1 MGHGDGRS
9 HGAKLNL
16 RARLA
21 YLAAAVAGVA
31 VLTGLPLGNAAVGN
45 TALQLN
51 GSSQYATLG
60 ASGDLQ
66 SATFT
71 VELWFQRTGAGTPT
85 STGTGGITNA
95 IPLITKGRAEAETA
109 AADVNYFLGIDATSG
124 KLVADFEEGQSGST
138 PSANHPIT
146 GTTAIPIGS
155 AWHHAA
161 ATYDGAAWNLYLD
174 GALDGTLTVNKP
186 ANAATTSRTAVG
198 SALTTASVAAGFFAG
213 VVDEVRI
220 WNSARTLAQIQATK
234 NTEITAPQSGLL
246 GVWNLNEGTGSSL
259 ADNSGNGKTGAAIAS
274 PAWVAGFVPPG
285 ANNPPVAVADSY
297 STPQSTTLT
306 VAAPG
311 VLANDTDP
319 ESNPLTAIKV
329 TDPAHGTLTL
339 ASNGSVNYVPT
350 PGYNGPDSFTYKAND
365 GTADSNTVTVSLT
378 VTAPAANTALQLN
391 GSSQYATLG
400 ASGDLQSATFTV
412 ELWFQRTGAGTPTST
427 GTGGITNAIPLITKG
442 RAEAETA
449 AADVNYFLG
458 IDATSGKLVADFEEG
473 QSGSTPSANHPIT
486 GTTAIPIG
494 SAWHHA
500 AATYDGAAWNLYLDG
515 ALDGTLTVN
524 KPANAA
530 TTSRTA
536 VGSALTT
543 ASVAA
548 GFFAGVVDEV
558 RIWNSARTLAQIQA
572 TKNTEITAPQLRRGA
587 RCLEPERRDGQQP
600 GRQFRQRQ
608 DGRGDRLPRLGGR
621 LRPARRQ
628 RRAGRPD
635 PECACKRRH
644 RGRSLADAR
653 HRRLRPRR
661 RPADRHVLRPPA
673 RERQL
678 RADRPAHRSRLGH
691 ERHRDLGGPRRRPDA
706 TSGTRPS
713 TTAPTPPPA
722 RPGPSTPSRAP
733 TRSSSAPATSPIVR
747 RHRGHAI
754 PGNIITGIDGNV
766 FTTGDN
772 VYPSGTAAEFTNCY
786 APTPW
791 GSPSVKSRTR
801 PVPGNHDW
809 GTRARPGQPG
819 RLQRLLRRGRDR
831 RQRQELLQLQH
842 RRRSNWHIVNLD
854 SECELVPG
862 GCAAGSAQELW
873 LKADLAANSTQERD
887 RALAQAALQLG
898 RDEQYQA
905 LQPLWDD
912 LYAAGVDI
920 LLDGHDHIYERI
932 AR

>member
-21 YLAAAVAGVA
+21 YLAAAIAGVA

-198 SALTTASVAAGFFAG
+198 SALTTAGVAAGFFAG

-543 ASVAA
+543 AGVAA

-572 TKNTEITAPQLRRGA
+572 TKNTEITAPQSGLLGVWNLNEGTGSSLADNSGNGKTGAAIASPAWVAGFVPPAGNGAPAAPTLNAPANGGTGVGLSPTLDIGVSDPDSDPLTVTYFGRPLASGNFAQIALHTGVASGSSDTASWAGLGAGQSFEWYATVSDGTHTTTGPTWTFHTTRERRPGLRR
-587 RCLEPERRDGQQP
+587 R
-600 GRQFRQRQ
+600 
-608 DGRGDRLPRLGGR
+608 
-621 LRPARRQ
+621 
-628 RRAGRPD
+628 
-635 PECACKRRH
+635 RRH
-644 RGRSLADAR
+644 RRV
-653 HRRLRPRR
+653 HQ
-661 RPADRHVLRPPA
+661 H
-673 RERQL
+673 ERQ
-678 RADRPAHRSRLGH
+678 
-691 ERHRDLGGPRRRPDA
+691 
-706 TSGTRPS
+706 
-713 TTAPTPPPA
+713 
-722 RPGPSTPSRAP
+722 
-733 TRSSSAPATSPIVR
+733 
-747 RHRGHAI
+747 
-754 PGNIITGIDGNV
+754 
-766 FTTGDN
+766 
-772 VYPSGTAAEFTNCY
+772 
-786 APTPW
+786 
-791 GSPSVKSRTR
+791 
-801 PVPGNHDW
+801 
-809 GTRARPGQPG
+809 
-819 RLQRLLRRGRDR
+819 
-831 RQRQELLQLQH
+831 
-842 RRRSNWHIVNLD
+842 
-854 SECELVPG
+854 
-862 GCAAGSAQELW
+862 
-873 LKADLAANSTQERD
+873 
-887 RALAQAALQLG
+887 
-898 RDEQYQA
+898 
-905 LQPLWDD
+905 
-912 LYAAGVDI
+912 
-920 LLDGHDHIYERI
+920 
-932 AR
+932 